1 MACKCRIVRSNF
13 FYGHLDSKE
22 LVHQEDN
29 DDDHAGSKSQ
39 AQEETMMLI
48 HQPEFRIE

>member
-13 FYGHLDSKE
+13 CHGHLDSKE

-29 DDDHAGSKSQ
+29 DDDHAAANRKHKKRQ
-39 AQEETMMLI
+39 
-48 HQPEFRIE
+48 